1 MALSPTP
8 VPALAGTAA
17 YAFSMAGP
25 PVDLKLDANEGPPPP
40 ADLLDWLSSIGSDA
54 LRRYPDTGPLAE
66 LIARRN
72 GLDPSQVIV
81 TAGGDEAL
89 DRLCRTY
96 LAPGREL
103 VMPEPTFEMLGRY
116 ARLAGA
122 EILGLPWKGGKYP
135 RAEVLSRVTER
146 TAMIGIVSPNNP
158 TGFTASAEDVRAIAK
173 AAPHALVLVD
183 HAYSEFCDE
192 DLTEAALAQ
201 PNAVV
206 LRTLSKVYGLAGLRV
221 GYAMGPA
228 PLITP
233 LRAAGSPFPV
243 SSLSVLIAL
252 RQLSQGDGPMRAYV
266 ARVREER
273 ARLNRELSALG
284 AEAMDTKGNFAFARF
299 KDARWVWS
307 ALSGLGIG
315 VRHFSSNPALDEYL
329 RITCPGDERSFERL
343 LHGLRSALAPQALLF
358 DMDGVLADV
367 SGSYRA
373 AIEATARA
381 FGVEL
386 SDDDISRAKAK
397 GGANNDWVLT
407 QRLLAERG
415 VQAALGDVTRRFEE
429 LYQGTAG
436 TPGLRST
443 ERLLVS
449 KEKLSRMAARLPL
462 AVVTGRPR
470 KDAERFLDDAGIREH
485 FKAVVAMED
494 GPLKPDPAPVRLA
507 LQRLSVSRAWMLGD
521 TPDDMAAARSA
532 AVVPVGVMPPGEGR
546 PEYKDALVR
555 AGAARVLELPG
566 AFEEL
571 LP

>member
-1 MALSPTP
+1 MARSPTP

-17 YAFSMAGP
+17 YAFSSAGP
-25 PVDLKLDANEGPPPP
+25 PIDLKLDANEGPPPP
-40 ADLLDWLSSIGSDA
+40 PDLLAWLSSISPDA

-66 LIARRN
+66 ILARRN

-89 DRLCRTY
+89 DRLCRAY

-116 ARLAGA
+116 AKLAGA
-122 EILGLPWKGGKYP
+122 EVLGLPWKGGKYP
-135 RAEVLSRVTER
+135 LQEVLARITER
-146 TAMIGIVSPNNP
+146 TAMVAVVSPNNP
-158 TGFTASAEDVRAIAK
+158 TGLAASASDVRAIAK

-183 HAYSEFCDE
+183 HAYSEFCAE
-192 DLTEAALAQ
+192 DLTEAALEQ

-228 PLITP
+228 PLIAP

-243 SSLSVLIAL
+243 SNLSVQIAL
-252 RQLSQGDGPMRAYV
+252 RQLSQDQGPVRAYI

-273 ARLNRELSALG
+273 AQLNRELAALG
-284 AEAMDTKGNFAFARF
+284 AEPMDAQGNFAFARF
-299 KDARWVWS
+299 EDARWTWS

-315 VRHFSSNPALDEYL
+315 VRHFSSNPTLDDYL

-343 LHGLRSALAPQALLF
+343 RHGLQTALAPQALLF

-373 AIEATARA
+373 AIAGTARA

-386 SDDDISRAKAK
+386 SDEDISQAKAK

-415 VQAALGDVTRRFEE
+415 VQASLGDVTRRFEE

-436 TPGLRST
+436 EPGLRST
-443 ERLLVS
+443 ERLMIS
-449 KEKLSRMAARLPL
+449 REALSRLAARLPL
-462 AVVTGRPR
+462 AIVTGRPR
-470 KDAERFLDDAGIREH
+470 KDAERFLEDSGIRGH
-485 FKAVVAMED
+485 FKALVAMED

-507 LQRLSVSRAWMLGD
+507 MQRLSVSRAWMLGD

-532 AVVPVGVMPPGEGR
+532 AVVPVGLMPPGEGR
-546 PEYKDALVR
+546 SEYKGALVR
-555 AGAARVLELPG
+555 AGAARVLESPG
-566 AFEEL
+566 DLEEL